1 MFLLKSSSSL
11 NLTKIS
17 WNFSSNLLTVFCLII
32 VLYSYFASKQGYFLK
47 PSISYCI
54 DLICDCSQYL
64 AILIDSKGFVLKSHL
79 RLLDLDG
86 IVRAGP
92 GLEQGGSMPIPGPH
106 LPQCVPFLI

>member
-1 MFLLKSSSSL
+1 MFLLKSSSSFNYKDIMEL
-11 NLTKIS
+11 FIKSLDG
-17 WNFSSNLLTVFCLII
+17 FCLNI

-64 AILIDSKGFVLKSHL
+64 AILIDSKGFILKSHL